1 MEHKDNVTLHI
12 EGALLFGYVWMN
24 MQLISVRTLS
34 SSGKFSQIAIGG
46 I

>member
-1 MEHKDNVTLHI
+1 MEHKDNVALHI
-12 EGALLFGYVWMN
+12 EGTLLFGYVWMN

-34 SSGKFSQIAIGG
+34 SNGNFLQIANGG